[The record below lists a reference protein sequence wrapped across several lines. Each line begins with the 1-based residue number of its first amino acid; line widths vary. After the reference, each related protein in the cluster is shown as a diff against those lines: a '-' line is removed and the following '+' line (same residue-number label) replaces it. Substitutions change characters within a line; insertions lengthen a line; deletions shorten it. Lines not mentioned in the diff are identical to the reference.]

1 MKSVLLMKMLGII
14 DCLNGDCVKEL
25 KSCSSFIWLFE
36 DADVYDW
43 SKENFTSK
51 NSRHIVDLSGGW

>member
-1 MKSVLLMKMLGII
+1 MF
-14 DCLNGDCVKEL
+14 EL

-43 SKENFTSK
+43 SKENFTPK
-51 NSRHIVDLSGGW
+51 NSRHIIDLVVDGIALLNANRGDFVVFEIRL